1 MNKAHIDINWE
12 NYPSDE
18 TPLNERN
25 LNKMDGSI
33 DIIDDRV
40 ITLDTTKATKAE
52 MATLVA
58 DVTFEESTGII
69 TITKKNGSKITIDT
83 QMEKIAINFD
93 YNPITQQIILTLI
106 DGTKQYIDL
115 SALITQYEF
124 HDSDT
129 VAFYIDKDGKVS
141 AIVKEGSIEEKHLE
155 PNYLAKIKV
164 EVAKAESSQQ
174 AAAKSEINAK
184 ASENAAK
191 ASETAAKTSET
202 NAKASETAA
211 AKSATAAAISETN
224 AKASETSASQSA
236 ATATSEAA
244 SASRSASTAIDKAT
258 IATQKATEIIGKA
271 ESAAESAAKAQSY
284 AVGGTGSREGEDSD
298 NAKYYYQQAKDVSEG
313 LKGGLQPHGTVAFAD
328 LPALADVSTGW
339 MFNISDEFT
348 TTDDFKE
355 GAGNVIPAGANI
367 YKTSDEKWDVLAGTP
382 VTGIKGVNEDSFR
395 RGNVE
400 LTAENV
406 GAVATGGDTAENT
419 ATFTSSDV
427 ADGSASAWTTV
438 SKLSSGEKHSSIF
451 AKVSQ
456 MFKNVRY
463 LYKMLGTTDISK
475 IGNGTCTGAISSL
488 NSSLANHLPLSGGTM
503 TGTIIGQHKLPGST
517 ASDSNGMVLGVQTT
531 GNTGIFNGNGD
542 GNGADVA
549 NLIIKSWYGVGFVDG
564 CSGQGMTVGIDC
576 RSGNI
581 TCNSITIRNVGSV
594 TDLLNSKLSTSASCN
609 KNWNWSGKNETPAW
623 IWGGSDGTN
632 MYVYNPTYILV
643 QGIRNRVTNR
653 AMTITNDNHVRTYES
668 NGVGMNGAI
677 SLGSAN
683 YRFSQLYVT
692 SSSISTSDKNYKDD
706 IKSLTDKHLQF
717 FMKLQPVSFLFK
729 DGTSGRT
736 HIGFIAQD
744 VEQAMSECGLTDL
757 DFAGFCKD
765 QKIDSKLV
773 DGEEVNEPILD
784 ENGNPEYIY
793 SLRYEEFIALNTYV
807 IQELWKRVDAVE
819 KENIETKN
827 QIKSMQQDIAELK
840 KIRA

>member
-1 MNKAHIDINWE
+1 MNKAHVPINWE

-25 LNKMDGSI
+25 LNKMDSAIG
-33 DIIDDRV
+33 IIDDNV
-40 ITLDTTKATKAE
+40 VTLDATKATKTE
-52 MATLVA
+52 VATLVA

-93 YNPITQQIILTLI
+93 YNPTTQQIILTLI

-124 HDSDT
+124 LDSDT

-174 AAAKSEINAK
+174 AAAKSEANAK

-211 AKSATAAAISETN
+211 AKSATAAEASESN
-224 AKASETSASQSA
+224 AKVSETSASESS
-236 ATATSEAA
+236 ATATEKAS
-244 SASRSASTAIDKAT
+244 SASQSADTAAEKAD
-258 IATQKATEIIGKA
+258 IATQKAAEIIGKA
-271 ESAAESAAKAQSY
+271 ESAEESATKAQSY

-395 RGNVE
+395 RGNVV
-400 LTAENV
+400 LTAKDV
-406 GAVATGGDTAENT
+406 GAVSTGGDTAENT

-488 NSSLANHLPLSGGTM
+488 NSGLANKYFIKIMKSDWSGIMGSLMPMFNINNDNMIDLIAHNEQNDTYPGVRVARASADYDGNNIPDTYLKKSDAKNNVSALSNTATNYNDQTSVVQYFTVPDDGYYLITGLVTFSSNANGFREVFITNTTSNYVMGRVRVPAVSGGALTLQVTSGGTFGPGQ
-503 TGTIIGQHKLPGST
+503 TGT
-517 ASDSNGMVLGVQTT
+517 
-531 GNTGIFNGNGD
+531 
-542 GNGADVA
+542 
-549 NLIIKSWYGVGFVDG
+549 
-564 CSGQGMTVGIDC
+564 
-576 RSGNI
+576 
-581 TCNSITIRNVGSV
+581 
-594 TDLLNSKLSTSASCN
+594 LSTYQN
-609 KNWNWSGKNETPAW
+609 SGSNLNVQEW
-623 IWGGSDGTN
+623 LN
-632 MYVYNPTYILV
+632 MVKIAP
-643 QGIRNRVTNR
+643 
-653 AMTITNDNHVRTYES
+653 
-668 NGVGMNGAI
+668 
-677 SLGSAN
+677 
-683 YRFSQLYVT
+683 
-692 SSSISTSDKNYKDD
+692 
-706 IKSLTDKHLQF
+706 
-717 FMKLQPVSFLFK
+717 KL
-729 DGTSGRT
+729 
-736 HIGFIAQD
+736 
-744 VEQAMSECGLTDL
+744 
-757 DFAGFCKD
+757 
-765 QKIDSKLV
+765 
-773 DGEEVNEPILD
+773 
-784 ENGNPEYIY
+784 
-793 SLRYEEFIALNTYV
+793 
-807 IQELWKRVDAVE
+807 
-819 KENIETKN
+819 
-827 QIKSMQQDIAELK
+827 
-840 KIRA
+840 

>member
-52 MATLVA
+52 VATLVA

-93 YNPITQQIILTLI
+93 YNPTTQQIILTLI

-124 HDSDT
+124 LDSDT

-164 EVAKAESSQQ
+164 EVAKSESSQQ
-174 AAAKSEINAK
+174 AAAMSEINAK

-224 AKASETSASQSA
+224 AKASETSASESS
-236 ATATSEAA
+236 ATATEKAS
-244 SASRSASTAIDKAT
+244 SASQSADTAAEKAD
-258 IATQKATEIIGKA
+258 IATQKAAEIIGKA
-271 ESAAESAAKAQSY
+271 ESAEESATKAQSY

-382 VTGIKGVNEDSFR
+382 VTGIKGVKEDSFR
-395 RGNVE
+395 RGNVV

-406 GAVATGGDTAENT
+406 GAVPTGGDTAENT

-427 ADGSASAWTTV
+427 ADGSSSAWTNV

-488 NSSLANHLPLSGGTM
+488 NSGLANKYFIKIMKSDWSGIMGSLMPMFNINNDNMIDLIAHNEQNDTYPGVRVARASADYDGNNIPDTYLKKSDAKNNVSALSNTATNYNDQTPVVQYFTVPDDGYYLITGLVTFSSNANGFREVFITNTTSNYVMGRVRVPAVSGGASTLQVTSGGTFGPGQ
-503 TGTIIGQHKLPGST
+503 TGT
-517 ASDSNGMVLGVQTT
+517 
-531 GNTGIFNGNGD
+531 
-542 GNGADVA
+542 
-549 NLIIKSWYGVGFVDG
+549 
-564 CSGQGMTVGIDC
+564 
-576 RSGNI
+576 
-581 TCNSITIRNVGSV
+581 
-594 TDLLNSKLSTSASCN
+594 LSTYQN
-609 KNWNWSGKNETPAW
+609 SGSNLNVQEW
-623 IWGGSDGTN
+623 LN
-632 MYVYNPTYILV
+632 MVKIAP
-643 QGIRNRVTNR
+643 
-653 AMTITNDNHVRTYES
+653 
-668 NGVGMNGAI
+668 
-677 SLGSAN
+677 
-683 YRFSQLYVT
+683 
-692 SSSISTSDKNYKDD
+692 
-706 IKSLTDKHLQF
+706 
-717 FMKLQPVSFLFK
+717 KL
-729 DGTSGRT
+729 
-736 HIGFIAQD
+736 
-744 VEQAMSECGLTDL
+744 
-757 DFAGFCKD
+757 
-765 QKIDSKLV
+765 
-773 DGEEVNEPILD
+773 
-784 ENGNPEYIY
+784 
-793 SLRYEEFIALNTYV
+793 
-807 IQELWKRVDAVE
+807 
-819 KENIETKN
+819 
-827 QIKSMQQDIAELK
+827 
-840 KIRA
+840 

>member
-1 MNKAHIDINWE
+1 MNKAHSAINWE

-18 TPLNERN
+18 TPLNESN
-25 LNKMDGSI
+25 LNKMDAAIGV
-33 DIIDDRV
+33 IDDRV
-40 ITLDTTKATKAE
+40 ITLDTTKATKTE
-52 MATLVA
+52 VATLVS

-69 TITKKNGSKITIDT
+69 TITKKNGSKVTIDT

-93 YNPITQQIILTLI
+93 YNPTTQQIILTLI

-124 HDSDT
+124 LDSDT

-141 AIVKEGSIEEKHLE
+141 ATVKEGSIEEKHLE

-164 EVAKAESSQQ
+164 EVAKSESSQQ
-174 AAAKSEINAK
+174 AAAMSEINAK
-184 ASENAAK
+184 ASGNAAK

-224 AKASETSASQSA
+224 AKASEKSASQSA

-244 SASRSASTAIDKAT
+244 SASQSASTAIDKAT

-271 ESAAESAAKAQSY
+271 ESAADSATKAQSY

-298 NAKYYYQQAKDVSEG
+298 NAKYYYEQSKDVSEG

-328 LPALADVSTGW
+328 LPALSDVNSGW
-339 MFNISDEFT
+339 MYNISDEFT
-348 TTDDFKE
+348 TTDEFKE
-355 GAGNVIPAGANI
+355 GAGNVIPTGANI
-367 YKTSDEKWDVLAGTP
+367 YKTSDDKWDVLAGTP

-488 NSSLANHLPLSGGTM
+488 NSGLANKYFIKIMKSDWSGIMGSLMPMFNINNDNMIDLIAHNEQNDTYPGVRVARASADYDGNNIPDTYLKKSDAKNNVSALSNTATNYNDQTPVVQYFTVPDDGYYLITGLVTFSSNANGFREVFITNTTSNYVMGRVRVPAVSGGASTLQVTSGGTFGPGQ
-503 TGTIIGQHKLPGST
+503 TGT
-517 ASDSNGMVLGVQTT
+517 
-531 GNTGIFNGNGD
+531 
-542 GNGADVA
+542 
-549 NLIIKSWYGVGFVDG
+549 
-564 CSGQGMTVGIDC
+564 
-576 RSGNI
+576 
-581 TCNSITIRNVGSV
+581 
-594 TDLLNSKLSTSASCN
+594 LSTYQN
-609 KNWNWSGKNETPAW
+609 SGSNLNVQEW
-623 IWGGSDGTN
+623 LN
-632 MYVYNPTYILV
+632 MVKIAP
-643 QGIRNRVTNR
+643 
-653 AMTITNDNHVRTYES
+653 
-668 NGVGMNGAI
+668 
-677 SLGSAN
+677 
-683 YRFSQLYVT
+683 
-692 SSSISTSDKNYKDD
+692 
-706 IKSLTDKHLQF
+706 
-717 FMKLQPVSFLFK
+717 KL
-729 DGTSGRT
+729 
-736 HIGFIAQD
+736 
-744 VEQAMSECGLTDL
+744 
-757 DFAGFCKD
+757 
-765 QKIDSKLV
+765 
-773 DGEEVNEPILD
+773 
-784 ENGNPEYIY
+784 
-793 SLRYEEFIALNTYV
+793 
-807 IQELWKRVDAVE
+807 
-819 KENIETKN
+819 
-827 QIKSMQQDIAELK
+827 
-840 KIRA
+840 